1 MHSSKRVRTMINAW
15 IGGHGEG
22 REKMWGGEKKKRAK
36 LKRDWE
42 GVMQRGNKYERKLF
56 LNRSTMVAAEMSD
69 VLLVEG
75 KGTAYIWS
83 ASLLLLSVF
92 STRGREGVSG
102 VIPNNNLPLFDRE
115 NANSQTFDQYTQTAS
130 WHLFKIALYGA
141 VGLSLIPWGMCLF
154 VFIDV
159 VAQTPDRQVGH
170 AHWTMHSQQ
179 SSRGNIEAGCSL
191 GLTLK
196 SLREEATCSKLTRGR
211 LRSKLFI
218 LCLPIILP
226 GLQQEVYVIFALENR
241 P

>member
-1 MHSSKRVRTMINAW
+1 MCYSFTGAPLFDTCPFQLRLLRAANKSNLAQNVTVNNKQSTHQSSYVSSGAGPRKKSILCFYWQEQHAVFKAGSGYDKCMDRGTW
-15 IGGHGEG
+15 G
-22 REKMWGGEKKKRAK
+22 REGENVGGGKRAK

-56 LNRSTMVAAEMSD
+56 LNSSTMVAAEMSD

-102 VIPNNNLPLFDRE
+102 VIPNNNLPLFERE

-141 VGLSLIPWGMCLF
+141 VGQSQ
-154 VFIDV
+154 IDL
-159 VAQTPDRQVGH
+159 A
-170 AHWTMHSQQ
+170 
-179 SSRGNIEAGCSL
+179 
-191 GLTLK
+191 
-196 SLREEATCSKLTRGR
+196 
-211 LRSKLFI
+211 
-218 LCLPIILP
+218 
-226 GLQQEVYVIFALENR
+226 
-241 P
+241 